1 MLWTKAFIPTLKQ
14 DPQEAESVSHKLM
27 LRGGFIRMLL
37 AGVYS
42 YLPLGL
48 KVLNNIETIIRQE
61 LNNKGASEL
70 LLPALQ
76 PLELWLKT
84 GRDKDM
90 GEVMIRFSDRRGR
103 NICLGPTHEEI
114 ITEVVKSYVN
124 SYKQLPFILYQIQ
137 TKFRDEI
144 RPRFG
149 VVRSCE
155 FIMKDA
161 YSFDKD
167 EEGLDKNY
175 QSMYDAYIKIF
186 KKCGLD
192 FLIQEAD
199 SGVMGGK
206 VSHEFMVP
214 ASSGEDTVLTCEKCR
229 FTKTFVPEQTVDCPK
244 CHAMMKKLN
253 TIEVGHIFKL
263 GTKYTSLLEAKFL
276 DAQGKLNPI
285 IMGCYGIG
293 VSRLIAAIIEQ
304 NHDEQGIIWP
314 MEISPYKVIIL
325 PLDVT
330 NAQIMDYALEIY
342 KKLEDNCIET
352 IFDDRDERAGV
363 KFKDADLIGI
373 PVIIIIG
380 KNTLKDHK
388 IEIKIRRTKEV
399 IFADKEDLLNKV
411 GEGLASSRKKD
422 I

>member
-14 DPQEAESVSHKLM
+14 DPHEAESISHKLM
-27 LRGGFIRMLL
+27 LRGGLIRMLL

-61 LNNKGASEL
+61 MNNTGASEL

-76 PLELWLKT
+76 PLELWLKS

-114 ITEVVKSYVN
+114 ITEVVKNYVH

-167 EEGLDKNY
+167 EDGLDKNY
-175 QSMYDAYIKIF
+175 QSMYGAYIKIF
-186 KKCGLD
+186 KRCGLD

-214 ASSGEDTVLTCEKCR
+214 AESGEDTVLSCEKCR
-229 FTKTFVPEQTVDCPK
+229 YTKNFTPEHSSDCPK
-244 CHAMMKKLN
+244 CNTVMKKLN

-263 GTKYTSLLEAKFL
+263 GTKYTSILEAQFL
-276 DAQGKLNPI
+276 GAQGKLNPI

-314 MEISPYKVIIL
+314 IEISPYKVIIL

-330 NAQIMDYALEIY
+330 NARIMDYALEIY
-342 KKLEDNCIET
+342 KKFQDNRVET
-352 IFDDRDERAGV
+352 LLDDRDERSGV

-373 PVIIIIG
+373 PIIITIG
-380 KNTLKDHK
+380 KNTLKDRK

-399 IFADKEDLLNKV
+399 IFADKEDLLNNAGAALV
-411 GEGLASSRKKD
+411 PACHGA
-422 I
+422 